1 MSGGFPL
8 SGGGSSSSPLTTKGD
23 IWGFDT
29 ADNRIPIGTDGF
41 VLTADSAQPLGLKWA
56 ASTGGVTS
64 VNSLTGA
71 LTIASGTAGT
81 DFAVSASGSTIT
93 LDLPS
98 ASATARGVVT
108 TGAQTIAGAKNFT
121 SVVQVPAGAVSAVS
135 IHAGTAGTGMYFPT
149 AASRI
154 GFASGGSLVA
164 TVESFGFS
172 VLTPGGSSGLYLYAS
187 GTTFYIENINSS
199 ISTMKFNS
207 GGFNNGLFTW
217 DFTQAGTSGNTWS
230 IYGCSGASGGMDV
243 GSYSI
248 RNQGSGSFIFGMT
261 AKDAVWIGRAGTSDK
276 FGNNSGTTLTVMARP
291 NITNVGGSTT
301 ANASTTIEHGSGTS
315 SVANSFTRNFGVGDQ
330 ISLSSAASTY
340 ATILSIT
347 DEDTLV
353 TDIAL
358 GDGTSQTMNRKWAI
372 QGWLKADGTYAAM
385 MSPDGRLGI
394 GLVNPAS
401 LLHIDGGNA
410 TASELRFT
418 CGTTTGRTPS
428 DGFQV
433 GVTTT
438 GKAEFRQ
445 RENLAMEFYTNNTAR
460 AIIQAAGRLT
470 VGDTTETIGF
480 FINDATKFMA
490 NGETTAV
497 SSGLS
502 DIIQI
507 GATTAFE
514 ANPSADTNSGLGVGV
529 YAAQGFNLNLE
540 GSSKFNGG
548 IPIAGYPN
556 PISAVGAFGQCN
568 VRTDDTVDGAIG
580 LLCSGGTQGT
590 GATVDDYVA
599 GAFACSTSADFAS
612 GGSINR
618 GTGGFFTVYTDL
630 ASDTPITT
638 ARSGWFYEPYVT
650 GGGTATITNKTAVE
664 IQGTLSI
671 TEDDD
676 SSTGNIDAFALST
689 SYQYMTGAAPV
700 LRGVI
705 PDTFNKVVIFDF
717 ANTATIANENATP
730 TAARRITTGTGADL
744 TNVKSACLVYNTTT
758 SRWRVQ
764 WWRV

>member
-1 MSGGFPL
+1 MSYIQQPGGSGSGGIL
-8 SGGGSSSSPLTTKGD
+8 SINGDTTPAQLIVG
-23 IWGFDT
+23 
-29 ADNRIPIGTDGF
+29 GTDI
-41 VLTADSAQPLGLKWA
+41 S
-56 ASTGGVTS
+56 ASTVSGTTTISFTGSAGGVTS
-64 VNSLTGA
+64 LNSLTGA
-71 LTIASGTAGT
+71 LSIAVGTAGT

-98 ASATARGVVT
+98 ASASARGVVT

-121 SVVQVPAGAVSAVS
+121 SVVQVPAGSVSATS
-135 IHAGTAGTGMYFPT
+135 LFAGTAGTGIYWPT

-164 TVESFGFS
+164 TIESFGFS

-217 DFTQAGTSGNTWS
+217 DFTQAGTNGNTWS
-230 IYGCSGASGGMDV
+230 VYGCSGASGGMDA

-347 DEDTLV
+347 DEDTLI
-353 TDIAL
+353 TDVAL
-358 GDGTSQTMNRKWAI
+358 GNGTSQTMNRKWAI

-418 CGTTTGRTPS
+418 CGTTTGRTSS

-438 GKAEFRQ
+438 GKGEIRQ
-445 RENLAMEFYTNNTAR
+445 RENLAVEFYTNNTSR
-460 AIIQAAGRLT
+460 AILQAAGRLT
-470 VGDTTETIGF
+470 VGDTTEAIGF
-480 FINDATKFMA
+480 FTNDATRFMA
-490 NGETTAV
+490 NGEMTAV
-497 SSGLS
+497 SSALS

-540 GSSKFNGG
+540 GSNKFNGG
-548 IPIAGYPN
+548 IPIGGYPN

-580 LLCSGGTQGT
+580 LLCAGGPQGT
-590 GATVDDYVA
+590 GAAVDDYVA
-599 GAFACSTSADFAS
+599 GCFAASTSADFAS
-612 GGSINR
+612 GGSLNR

-630 ASDTPITT
+630 ASDTSITT
-638 ARSGWFYEPYVT
+638 ARGGWFYEPYVSG

-676 SSTGNIDAFALST
+676 SSTGNIDAFALTT

-730 TAARRITTGTGADL
+730 TANRRITTGTGGDL
-744 TNVKSACLVYNTTT
+744 LLVKSACLVYNTTT